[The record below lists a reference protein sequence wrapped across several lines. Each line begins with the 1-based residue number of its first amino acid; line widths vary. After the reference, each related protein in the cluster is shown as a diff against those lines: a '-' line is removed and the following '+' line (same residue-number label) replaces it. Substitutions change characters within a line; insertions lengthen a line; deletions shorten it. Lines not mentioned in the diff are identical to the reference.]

1 MGVIKIIAVLLL
13 AAVAMLVFW
22 LLYGIIICPVKPG
35 RGERLDAVL
44 RVKGS
49 APCLENTLRGLVWL
63 RGSGRVDMGIVIVD
77 EGMDEDTRQT
87 AELLC
92 GEGSGVT
99 LISKKDA
106 IVTEDAKIN
115 GRE

>member
-1 MGVIKIIAVLLL
+1 MAFIKIIAVLML

-35 RGERLDAVL
+35 RGERLEAVL

-49 APCLENTLRGLVWL
+49 APCIENTLRGLMWL
-63 RGSGRVDMGIVIVD
+63 RGSGRVDMAIVVVD
-77 EGMDEDTRQT
+77 EGMDADTRQT

-92 GEGSGVT
+92 GKENNVVLIEKEEGAPAAQSGQ
-99 LISKKDA
+99 K
-106 IVTEDAKIN
+106 
-115 GRE
+115 

>member
-1 MGVIKIIAVLLL
+1 MAFVKIIAVLML

-35 RGERLDAVL
+35 RGERLEAVL

-49 APCLENTLRGLVWL
+49 APCLENTLRGLMWL
-63 RGSGRVDMGIVIVD
+63 RGSGRVDMGIVVMD

-92 GEGSGVT
+92 GEGSGVA
-99 LISKKDA
+99 LISKK
-106 IVTEDAKIN
+106 I
-115 GRE
+115 

>member
-1 MGVIKIIAVLLL
+1 MAFVKIIAVLML

-35 RGERLDAVL
+35 RGERLEAVL

-49 APCLENTLRGLVWL
+49 APCIENTLRGLMWL
-63 RGSGRVDMGIVIVD
+63 RGSGRVDMAIVVVD

-92 GEGSGVT
+92 GEGSGVA
-99 LISKKDA
+99 LISKK
-106 IVTEDAKIN
+106 I
-115 GRE
+115 

>member
-1 MGVIKIIAVLLL
+1 MAFVKIIAVLML

-35 RGERLDAVL
+35 RGERLEAVL

-49 APCLENTLRGLVWL
+49 APCLENTLRGLMWL
-63 RGSGRVDMGIVIVD
+63 RGSGRVDMAIVVVD

-92 GEGSGVT
+92 GEDSGVA
-99 LISKKDA
+99 LISKK
-106 IVTEDAKIN
+106 I
-115 GRE
+115 

>member
-1 MGVIKIIAVLLL
+1 MAFIKIIAVLML

-22 LLYGIIICPVKPG
+22 LLYGIILCPVKPG
-35 RGERLDAVL
+35 RGERLEAVL

-49 APCLENTLRGLVWL
+49 APCLENTLRGLMWL
-63 RGSGRVDMGIVIVD
+63 RGSGRVDMAIVIVD

-92 GEGSGVT
+92 DEGSGVA
-99 LISKKDA
+99 LISKK
-106 IVTEDAKIN
+106 I
-115 GRE
+115 

>member
-1 MGVIKIIAVLLL
+1 MAFVKIIAVLML

-35 RGERLDAVL
+35 RGERLEAVL

-49 APCLENTLRGLVWL
+49 APCLENTLRGLMWL
-63 RGSGRVDMGIVIVD
+63 RGSGRVDMAIVVVD

-92 GEGSGVT
+92 GEGSGVA
-99 LISKKDA
+99 LISKK
-106 IVTEDAKIN
+106 I
-115 GRE
+115 

>member
-1 MGVIKIIAVLLL
+1 MAFIKIIAVLML

-35 RGERLDAVL
+35 RGERLEAVL

-49 APCLENTLRGLVWL
+49 APCIENTLRGLMWL
-63 RGSGRVDMGIVIVD
+63 RGSGRVDMAIVVVD
-77 EGMDEDTRQT
+77 EGMDADTRQT

-92 GEGSGVT
+92 GKENNVVLIEKEEGAPA
-99 LISKKDA
+99 D
-106 IVTEDAKIN
+106 
-115 GRE
+115 

>member
-1 MGVIKIIAVLLL
+1 MAFVKIIAVLML

-35 RGERLDAVL
+35 RGERLEAVL

-49 APCLENTLRGLVWL
+49 APCLENTLRGLMWL
-63 RGSGRVDMGIVIVD
+63 RGSGRVDMAIVVVD

-87 AELLC
+87 VELLC
-92 GEGSGVT
+92 GEGSGVA
-99 LISKKDA
+99 LISKK
-106 IVTEDAKIN
+106 I
-115 GRE
+115 

>member
-1 MGVIKIIAVLLL
+1 MAFIKIIAVLML

-35 RGERLDAVL
+35 RGERLEAVL

-49 APCLENTLRGLVWL
+49 AQCIENTLRGLMWL
-63 RGSGRVDMGIVIVD
+63 RGSGRVDMAIVVVD
-77 EGMDEDTRQT
+77 EGMDADTRQT

-92 GEGSGVT
+92 GKENNVVLIEKEEGAPAAQSGQ
-99 LISKKDA
+99 K
-106 IVTEDAKIN
+106 
-115 GRE
+115 

>member
-1 MGVIKIIAVLLL
+1 MAFVKIIAVLML

-35 RGERLDAVL
+35 RGERLEAVL

-49 APCLENTLRGLVWL
+49 APCIENTLRGLMWL
-63 RGSGRVDMGIVIVD
+63 RGSGRVDMAIVVVD
-77 EGMDEDTRQT
+77 EGMDADTRQT

-92 GEGSGVT
+92 GKENNVVLIEKEEGAPAAQSGQ
-99 LISKKDA
+99 K
-106 IVTEDAKIN
+106 
-115 GRE
+115 